1 MPYYSDTGPGQGAL
15 RRVLTTFAKYDP
27 QLGYVQGMNFIVGA
41 LLWHSSEAD
50 CFWLFVTLMEDYE
63 LRDNYLPNLPGLSK
77 HSQIIDIL
85 TLQKL
90 PRLYF
95 HFAKY
100 EVVVQMFATDWC
112 FSLFGSIIP
121 VTELVDLVD
130 KFFQQG
136 WMIFYKLVLVILRRL
151 EPKLLNSSET
161 LEILS
166 PLKPTHHSQ
175 LSCSHFM
182 DSLRVGKEKLNW
194 KELIAQAVK
203 VDLDV
208 EYIAY
213 LHMNFN
219 TETRQFANVGRY

>member
-1 MPYYSDTGPGQGAL
+1 MPYYSDTGPRQGAL

-63 LRDNYLPNLPGLSK
+63 LRDNYLPNLLGLSK

-85 TLQKL
+85 
-90 PRLYF
+90 
-95 HFAKY
+95 
-100 EVVVQMFATDWC
+100 
-112 FSLFGSIIP
+112 
-121 VTELVDLVD
+121 VDL
-130 KFFQQG
+130 
-136 WMIFYKLVLVILRRL
+136 
-151 EPKLLNSSET
+151 E
-161 LEILS
+161 
-166 PLKPTHHSQ
+166 
-175 LSCSHFM
+175 
-182 DSLRVGKEKLNW
+182 
-194 KELIAQAVK
+194 
-203 VDLDV
+203 V